1 MLPSIFCVQMKE
13 NVKMDAGASMP
24 ASLSGLTEGLW
35 FITLDPGASLGLDG
49 GLEFGSFLGK
59 LDLQSVCG
67 AMEGVKVPGS
77 QLTKGRDSVS
87 QFPCV

>member
-1 MLPSIFCVQMKE
+1 
-13 NVKMDAGASMP
+13 MP

-35 FITLDPGASLGLDG
+35 FITLDHGASLGLDG
-49 GLEFGSFLGK
+49 GLGFGSFLGK